1 MADDKDKDNEKG
13 KGILS
18 GVGNTLNEIT
28 KFFDVDLKSIT
39 KKFFDF
45 KTAFNELEKGASAVN
60 YQLLLSRTRISEF
73 KTTIADTAPL
83 VAKLG
88 GNLQDVV
95 NTINETSTALGRNVI
110 FEPEVYEKLFAAQ
123 QLLGK
128 GTETL
133 IRNFSEAGIMTS
145 KIGENLEK
153 SLQYVRTVGVDA
165 RTVIGDVVDN
175 TDLLNRFSFKD
186 GVEGFTK
193 MAAQASI
200 IKASM
205 RDIASFADKVFEPE
219 GAIETAAAFQR
230 LGVFVGDLADPFTLM
245 NKSLNDPEG
254 LIMNLASAGEK
265 FTQFNE
271 EAGRFEIN
279 PSAMGQMKA
288 LAEAAGVGVGEFKKM
303 SLNLAEFN
311 ARASEIDIKF
321 NLSDDQKMFI
331 ANLAYL
337 DTDNEYKIKVTDEKT
352 GESIATAVKDLT
364 DKQIN
369 KLNELSKEEPKTLED
384 LTRDSMNIQQLVQND
399 VNAIKN
405 KLLFG
410 FVGEQSVVG
419 KFQEGARTVAGD
431 LGDILYKGIPN
442 ADVARKTIRGVAD
455 PVGQMYKG
463 GDFGAEM
470 VKIFQAVGGYI
481 QEIPNN
487 IARGVKE
494 SRIGSE
500 LNLEKYMNQ
509 LNTNFG
515 DLSNLL
521 STGFNLTPPQPKVG
535 ATSFINT
542 KDQADHLNEKIKGSS
557 NSSNNQ
563 PPSQLAVNVELN
575 FKNELGQFIDKKVIT
590 QVFNHNNT
598 QNLANKISH
607 TMDLRAMG

>member
-1 MADDKDKDNEKG
+1 
-13 KGILS
+13 
-18 GVGNTLNEIT
+18 
-28 KFFDVDLKSIT
+28 
-39 KKFFDF
+39 
-45 KTAFNELEKGASAVN
+45 
-60 YQLLLSRTRISEF
+60 
-73 KTTIADTAPL
+73 
-83 VAKLG
+83 
-88 GNLQDVV
+88 
-95 NTINETSTALGRNVI
+95 
-110 FEPEVYEKLFAAQ
+110 
-123 QLLGK
+123 
-128 GTETL
+128 
-133 IRNFSEAGIMTS
+133 
-145 KIGENLEK
+145 
-153 SLQYVRTVGVDA
+153 
-165 RTVIGDVVDN
+165 
-175 TDLLNRFSFKD
+175 
-186 GVEGFTK
+186 
-193 MAAQASI
+193 
-200 IKASM
+200 
-205 RDIASFADKVFEPE
+205 
-219 GAIETAAAFQR
+219 
-230 LGVFVGDLADPFTLM
+230 
-245 NKSLNDPEG
+245 
-254 LIMNLASAGEK
+254 
-265 FTQFNE
+265 
-271 EAGRFEIN
+271 
-279 PSAMGQMKA
+279 
-288 LAEAAGVGVGEFKKM
+288 M
-303 SLNLAEFN
+303 SLAMAEFN

-521 STGFNLTPPQPKVG
+521 NKGFNLPLQKESPIMPNKTLENQIKK
-535 ATSFINT
+535 TSQ
-542 KDQADHLNEKIKGSS
+542 DVS
-557 NSSNNQ
+557 
-563 PPSQLAVNVELN
+563 
-575 FKNELGQFIDKKVIT
+575 
-590 QVFNHNNT
+590 
-598 QNLANKISH
+598 NKINNGTLTVNMVVTQKDKQGLASNIVKPI
-607 TMDLRAMG
+607 TKIFNFNEMNKLKDTITWGMEV

>member
-1 MADDKDKDNEKG
+1 MAEDKDKEKG
-13 KGILS
+13 KGFL
-18 GVGNTLNEIT
+18 NTLDEILGFFGVRINDIT
-28 KFFDVDLKSIT
+28 KD
-39 KKFFDF
+39 FFDF
-45 KTAFNELEKGASAVN
+45 RNAFNELEKGASAVSRE
-60 YQLLLSRTRISEF
+60 LLLSRSRISEF
-73 KTTIADTAPL
+73 KSTIADTAPL

-88 GNLQDVV
+88 GNLQNVV
-95 NTINETSTALGRNVI
+95 DTIKETTSALGRNVI

-123 QLLGK
+123 VLLGK
-128 GTETL
+128 GTQTL
-133 IRNFSEAGIMTS
+133 ISNFSEAGIMTS

-153 SLQYVRTVGVDA
+153 SLQYIRTVGVDA
-165 RTVIGDVVDN
+165 KTVIGDVVDN

-245 NKSLNDPEG
+245 NKSLTDPEG

-279 PSAMGQMKA
+279 PSAMGQMKS
-288 LAEAAGVGVGEFKKM
+288 LADAAGISDLGQFKKM
-303 SLNLAEFN
+303 SLALAEFK

-321 NLSDDQKMFI
+321 NLSDEQRMFI

-337 DTDNEYKIKVTDEKT
+337 DADNEYKIKVTDEKT

-369 KLNELSKEEPKTLED
+369 KLNELSKEEPKTLEE
-384 LTRDSMNIQQLVQND
+384 LTKESMSIEALIRSD

-410 FVGEQSVVG
+410 FVGEQSVIG
-419 KFQEGARTVAGD
+419 NLQEKGRGFTSDV
-431 LGDILYKGIPN
+431 LDIMYKGIPN

-487 IARGVKE
+487 ISRGLKE

-500 LNLEKYMNQ
+500 MNIEKYMNQ

-521 STGFNLTPPQPKVG
+521 SKGFNLPPPQPKAG
-535 ATSFINT
+535 ATSSIDT
-542 KDQADHLNEKIKGSS
+542 KNQADYFNQKIKESLTKPDSKGLISL
-557 NSSNNQ
+557 NIDVTHKNQ
-563 PPSQLAVNVELN
+563 DGLVIGRDNV
-575 FKNELGQFIDKKVIT
+575 V
-590 QVFNHNNT
+590 
-598 QNLANKISH
+598 NKIYENDKLD
-607 TMDLRAMG
+607 TYKDKINYTLDIRRTG

>member
-1 MADDKDKDNEKG
+1 MADDKDKEQG
-13 KGILS
+13 KGVLNALDEIIGFF
-18 GVGNTLNEIT
+18 GVKVSDLT
-28 KFFDVDLKSIT
+28 KDFFEFRK
-39 KKFFDF
+39 
-45 KTAFNELEKGASAVN
+45 AFNELEKGASGVN

-88 GNLQDVV
+88 GNVQSAVDI
-95 NTINETSTALGRNVI
+95 INKSTSALGRNVI

-128 GTETL
+128 DTGDL
-133 IRNFSEAGIMTS
+133 IRTFSEAGIMAS
-145 KIGENLEK
+145 KIGGNLEK
-153 SLQYVRTVGVDA
+153 SLQYIRTVGVDA
-165 RTVIGDVVDN
+165 RTVMDDVVN
-175 TDLLNRFSFKD
+175 NADLLNRFSFKN

-193 MAAQASI
+193 MAAQVSI

-205 RDIASFADKVFEPE
+205 SDITRFADKVFDPE
-219 GAIETAAAFQR
+219 GAILTAAEFQR

-279 PSAMGQMKA
+279 PSAIGQMNK
-288 LAEAAGVGVGEFKKM
+288 LADAAGIGPAELKKM

-337 DTDNEYKIKVTDEKT
+337 DADNEYKIKVTDEKT

-384 LTRDSMNIQQLVQND
+384 LARDSMSISDIIRND
-399 VNAIKN
+399 VSAIKN

-410 FVGEQSVVG
+410 FVGEQSVIG
-419 KFQEGARTVAGD
+419 KFQEGARTFAGD
-431 LGDILYKGIPN
+431 LGDIAYKGIPN
-442 ADVARKTIRGVAD
+442 ADVARKTIRGVAN
-455 PVGQMYKG
+455 PIGQMYQG

-481 QEIPNN
+481 QEIPDN
-487 IARGVKE
+487 ISRGVKE
-494 SRIGSE
+494 SRIGTE
-500 LNLEKYMNQ
+500 MNIEKYLNQMNT
-509 LNTNFG
+509 LFG
-515 DLSNLL
+515 DLSNLI
-521 STGFNLTPPQPKVG
+521 STGFNLPPPPPKDG

-542 KDQADHLNEKIKGSS
+542 KDQADYLNQKIKESLIKPDSKGLISL
-557 NSSNNQ
+557 NIDVTHKNQ
-563 PPSQLAVNVELN
+563 DGLIIGRDNV
-575 FKNELGQFIDKKVIT
+575 V
-590 QVFNHNNT
+590 
-598 QNLANKISH
+598 NKIYENDKLD
-607 TMDLRAMG
+607 TYKDKINYNLDIRRTG

>member
-1 MADDKDKDNEKG
+1 MVDDKDKDNEKG

-18 GVGNTLNEIT
+18 GIGNTLNEIT
-28 KFFDVDLKSIT
+28 KFFDVDLKTIT
-39 KKFFDF
+39 KDFFDF
-45 KTAFNELEKGASAVN
+45 KKAFNELEKGASAVN

-288 LAEAAGVGVGEFKKM
+288 LAEAAGLGVGEFKKM

-494 SRIGSE
+494 SRIGTE

-535 ATSFINT
+535 ATSYKAMN
-542 KDQADHLNEKIKGSS
+542 DPEDLNQKMKGSS

-563 PPSQLAVNVELN
+563 PPSQLAVNFELN
-575 FKNELGQFIDKKVIT
+575 VKNESGQFIDKKAMT
-590 QVFNHNNT
+590 QVFNLYNT
-598 QNLANKISH
+598 QNLANKVSH

>member
-1 MADDKDKDNEKG
+1 MADDKDKEQG
-13 KGILS
+13 KGVLNALDEIIGFF
-18 GVGNTLNEIT
+18 GVKVSELT
-28 KFFDVDLKSIT
+28 KD
-39 KKFFDF
+39 FFDF
-45 KTAFNELEKGASAVN
+45 RKAFNELEKGASAVN

-95 NTINETSTALGRNVI
+95 NTINETSSALGRNVI

-123 QLLGK
+123 QLLGT
-128 GTETL
+128 GTGEL
-133 IRNFSEAGIMTS
+133 IKSFSEAGIMAS
-145 KIGENLEK
+145 KIGENLEN

-165 RTVIGDVVDN
+165 RTVIGDVVNN
-175 TDLLNRFSFKD
+175 TDLLNRFSFKN

-200 IKASM
+200 IKVSM
-205 RDIASFADKVFEPE
+205 SEIARFADKVFEPE

-288 LAEAAGVGVGEFKKM
+288 LAEAAGVAPSEFKKM

-321 NLSDDQKMFI
+321 NLSDEQKMFI

-369 KLNELSKEEPKTLED
+369 KLNDLSKEEPKTLED
-384 LTRDSMNIQQLVQND
+384 LARDSMSIEQLIRND
-399 VNAIKN
+399 VSAIKN

-410 FVGEQSVVG
+410 FVGEQSVIG
-419 KFQEGARTVAGD
+419 KFQEGARTFAGD
-431 LGDILYKGIPN
+431 LGDIAYKGIPN
-442 ADVARKTIRGVAD
+442 ADVARKTIRGVAN
-455 PVGQMYKG
+455 PIGQMYQG

-487 IARGVKE
+487 ISRGVKE
-494 SRIGSE
+494 SRIGTE
-500 LNLEKYMNQ
+500 MNIEKYLNQMNT
-509 LNTNFG
+509 LFG
-515 DLSNLL
+515 DLSNLI
-521 STGFNLTPPQPKVG
+521 STGFNLPPPPPKDG

-542 KDQADHLNEKIKGSS
+542 KEQADYLNQKIKESLIKPDSKGLISL
-557 NSSNNQ
+557 NIDVTHKNQ
-563 PPSQLAVNVELN
+563 DGLIIGRDNV
-575 FKNELGQFIDKKVIT
+575 V
-590 QVFNHNNT
+590 
-598 QNLANKISH
+598 NKIYENDKLD
-607 TMDLRAMG
+607 TYKDKINYNLDIRRTG

>member
-1 MADDKDKDNEKG
+1 MADDKDKEKEKG
-13 KGILS
+13 KGFLNVLDEIIGFF
-18 GVGNTLNEIT
+18 GVKVSDLT
-28 KFFDVDLKSIT
+28 KD
-39 KKFFDF
+39 FFDF
-45 KTAFNELEKGASAVN
+45 RGAFNELEKGASAVN
-60 YQLLLSRTRISEF
+60 YQLVLSRTRISEF

-88 GNLQDVV
+88 GNVQSAVDI
-95 NTINETSTALGRNVI
+95 INKSTSALGRNVI

-128 GTETL
+128 ETEDL
-133 IRNFSEAGIMTS
+133 IRKFSEAGIMAS
-145 KIGENLEK
+145 KIGGNLEK
-153 SLQYVRTVGVDA
+153 SLQYIRTVGVDA
-165 RTVIGDVVDN
+165 RTVMNDVVDN
-175 TDLLNRFSFKD
+175 TDLLNRFSFKN

-205 RDIASFADKVFEPE
+205 SEITRFADKVFEPE

-279 PSAMGQMKA
+279 PSAIGQMKN
-288 LAEAAGVGVGEFKKM
+288 LAEAANVGPAEFKKM
-303 SLNLAEFN
+303 ALNLAEFN

-321 NLSDDQKMFI
+321 NLSDEQRMFI

-337 DTDNEYKIKVTDEKT
+337 DADNEYKIKVTDEKT

-384 LTRDSMNIQQLVQND
+384 LTRDSMSIEQLIKND
-399 VNAIKN
+399 VSAIKN

-410 FVGEQSVVG
+410 FVGEQSIVG
-419 KFQEGARTVAGD
+419 KVQEGARTAIGD
-431 LGDILYKGIPN
+431 LGDIAYKGIPN
-442 ADVARKTIRGVAD
+442 ADVARKTIRGVVN
-455 PVGQMYKG
+455 PVGEMYKG
-463 GDFGAEM
+463 GDFGEEM
-470 VKIFQAVGGYI
+470 VKVIQAVGGYI
-481 QEIPNN
+481 QEIPDN
-487 IARGVKE
+487 ISRGLKE

-500 LNLEKYMNQ
+500 INIEKYMNQ

-521 STGFNLTPPQPKVG
+521 SKGFNLAPPEPNAG
-535 ATSFINT
+535 ATSFNT
-542 KDQADHLNEKIKGSS
+542 KDQADYLNQKIKESLIKPDSKGLISL
-557 NSSNNQ
+557 NIDVTHKNQ
-563 PPSQLAVNVELN
+563 DGLIIGRDNV
-575 FKNELGQFIDKKVIT
+575 V
-590 QVFNHNNT
+590 
-598 QNLANKISH
+598 NKIYENDKLNTYKDKINYNLDISR
-607 TMDLRAMG
+607 TS

>member
-1 MADDKDKDNEKG
+1 
-13 KGILS
+13 
-18 GVGNTLNEIT
+18 
-28 KFFDVDLKSIT
+28 
-39 KKFFDF
+39 
-45 KTAFNELEKGASAVN
+45 
-60 YQLLLSRTRISEF
+60 
-73 KTTIADTAPL
+73 
-83 VAKLG
+83 
-88 GNLQDVV
+88 
-95 NTINETSTALGRNVI
+95 
-110 FEPEVYEKLFAAQ
+110 
-123 QLLGK
+123 
-128 GTETL
+128 
-133 IRNFSEAGIMTS
+133 MTS

-205 RDIASFADKVFEPE
+205 REIASFADKVFEPE

-279 PSAMGQMKA
+279 PSAMGQMKN
-288 LAEAAGVGVGEFKKM
+288 LADAAGVGVGEFKKM

-384 LTRDSMNIQQLVQND
+384 LARDSMSISDIIRND
-399 VNAIKN
+399 VSAIKN

-410 FVGEQSVVG
+410 FVGEQSVIG
-419 KFQEGARTVAGD
+419 KFQEGARTFAGD
-431 LGDILYKGIPN
+431 LGDIAYKGIPN
-442 ADVARKTIRGVAD
+442 ADVARKTIRGVAN
-455 PVGQMYKG
+455 PIGQMYQG

-487 IARGVKE
+487 ISRGVKE
-494 SRIGSE
+494 SRIGTE
-500 LNLEKYMNQ
+500 MNIEKYLNQMNT
-509 LNTNFG
+509 LFG
-515 DLSNLL
+515 DLSNLI
-521 STGFNLTPPQPKVG
+521 STGFNLPPPPPKDG

-542 KDQADHLNEKIKGSS
+542 KDQADYLNQKIKESLIKPDSKGLISL
-557 NSSNNQ
+557 NIDVTHKNQ
-563 PPSQLAVNVELN
+563 DGLIIGRDNV
-575 FKNELGQFIDKKVIT
+575 V
-590 QVFNHNNT
+590 
-598 QNLANKISH
+598 NKIYENDKLD
-607 TMDLRAMG
+607 TYKDKINYNLDIRRTG

>member
-1 MADDKDKDNEKG
+1 MVDNKDKEKG
-13 KGILS
+13 KGVLNALDEIIGFF
-18 GVGNTLNEIT
+18 GVKVSELT
-28 KFFDVDLKSIT
+28 KD
-39 KKFFDF
+39 FFDF
-45 KTAFNELEKGASAVN
+45 KNAFNELEKGASAVN
-60 YQLLLSRTRISEF
+60 YQLLLSRSRISEF
-73 KTTIADTAPL
+73 KLTIADTAPL

-88 GNLQDVV
+88 GNLQNVV
-95 NTINETSTALGRNVI
+95 DIINDSTSAMGRNVI
-110 FEPEVYEKLFAAQ
+110 FDPEVYEKLFAAQ

-128 GTETL
+128 DAGGL
-133 IRNFSEAGIMTS
+133 IRSFSEAGIMAS

-175 TDLLNRFSFKD
+175 TELLNRFSFKD

-200 IKASM
+200 IKVSM

-384 LTRDSMNIQQLVQND
+384 LARDSMSIEQLIRND
-399 VNAIKN
+399 VSAIKN

-431 LGDILYKGIPN
+431 LGDIVYKGIPN
-442 ADVARKTIRGVAD
+442 ADSARKTIRGVAN

-487 IARGVKE
+487 ISRGVKE

-500 LNLEKYMNQ
+500 LNLEKYMIQ
-509 LNTNFG
+509 LNTLFG
-515 DLSNLL
+515 DL
-521 STGFNLTPPQPKVG
+521 TDIIGKGFNLPPPPPKDGAMSYNAMNDRINDLNKLNVG
-535 ATSFINT
+535 LGKS
-542 KDQADHLNEKIKGSS
+542 ESKGTLSITIDVNQKNQDGLLSS
-557 NSSNNQ
+557 NQ
-563 PPSQLAVNVELN
+563 
-575 FKNELGQFIDKKVIT
+575 KMIDKAIDI
-590 QVFNHNNT
+590 NDLNNYT
-598 QNLANKISH
+598 KNIKYSLDMKGNA
-607 TMDLRAMG
+607 